1 MLRMISA
8 RSLASASLVLFILGC
23 VGNGAA
29 QAEDAPATGP
39 VSIQW
44 AVPVPLRDGVKL
56 NATVYRRTG
65 QSAAAPCIFTLTP
78 YIGDSYHDRAMYFAA
93 RGLPFL
99 LVDVRGRG
107 NSEGKFTPF
116 AQEINDGYD
125 VVEWLAAQ
133 PYCNGKVAMW
143 GGSYAGFDQWA
154 TAKNHPPHLAT
165 IVPAAAAFPGVDFP
179 ARNNISYQYLM
190 QWLTYTAGHALQSK
204 LFADGDFWPALWRE
218 RFTTGQPFSNL
229 EHALGGQ
236 EPSLREWIRHPSV
249 DDFMD
254 RMVPTTEQ
262 FKALDIPIL
271 TITGSYDD
279 DQPGALEYYQQFMRA
294 ASPAQRAKHFL
305 IIGPW
310 DHAAT
315 RTPRTP
321 IGGIEFGPASLLD
334 LPQVHLEWY
343 RWAMAGGAKPAFLKD
358 AVAYYV
364 MGAEEWRYASSLEK
378 VTAEAKPLLLNSSN
392 NPTQILNSGLLQAP
406 DTKRVLGQPDHYVY
420 DPRDVATGDLESHID
435 PSDLTDQ
442 QLLFAQEGRELIYHS
457 EVFDRSTEVSGF
469 FRLSAWI
476 SLDQPDTDLQ
486 AQIFEITANGRSIL
500 LTTDRIRARY
510 RESLRTAALITTRK
524 PLLYEFKRFT
534 FVSRQ
539 LAAGS
544 RLRLVLGPINS
555 IYTQKNYNSGKAVSD
570 ETMADARAVTVTLVH
585 DQAHPS
591 TLYVPLGQPR
601 RADATN

>member
-1 MLRMISA
+1 MRSA
-8 RSLASASLVLFILGC
+8 ARALVASLVLSC
-23 VGNGAA
+23 VGTGAA
-29 QAEDAPATGP
+29 QAGSSAATVP

-44 AVPVPLRDGVKL
+44 AARIPLRDGVRL
-56 NATVYRRTG
+56 NATVYRPKNQG
-65 QSAAAPCIFTLTP
+65 AAAPCIFTLTP

-107 NSEGKFTPF
+107 NSEGTFTPF

-154 TAKNHPPHLAT
+154 TAKNRPPHLAT

-204 LFADGDFWPALWRE
+204 LFADDEFWPALWRE

-229 EHALGGQ
+229 EHALGG
-236 EPSLREWIRHPSV
+236 EETSLREWLRHPLV
-249 DDFMD
+249 DDYID
-254 RMVPTTEQ
+254 RMTPTTEQ

-279 DQPGALEYYQQFMRA
+279 DQPGALEYYRDFMRV

-321 IGGIEFGPASLLD
+321 IGGIEFGAASLLD
-334 LPQVHLEWY
+334 LPLVHVEWY

-364 MGAEEWRYASSLEK
+364 MGAEEWRYASSLER
-378 VTAEAKPLLLNSSN
+378 VTAEAKPLLLNSSSDA
-392 NPTQILNSGLLQAP
+392 TQIHSSGVLQAR
-406 DTKRVLGQPDHYVY
+406 DSKRSPGQPDHFVY
-420 DPRDVATGDLESHID
+420 DPRDVSIAELESHVD
-435 PSDLTDQ
+435 PGDLTDQ
-442 QLLFAQEGRELIYHS
+442 RLVFAQEGKELIYHS
-457 EVFDRSTEVSGF
+457 EPFATSTEVSGF

-476 SLDQPDTDLQ
+476 ALDQPDTDLQ

-510 RESLRTAALITTRK
+510 RESLRAATLITTRK
-524 PLLYEFKRFT
+524 PLLYEFTRFT

-539 LAAGS
+539 LAPGS
-544 RLRLVLGPINS
+544 RLRLVVGPINS
-555 IYTQKNYNSGKAVSD
+555 IYTQKNYNSGKAVSE
-570 ETMADARAVTVTLVH
+570 ETMADARAVTVTLLH
-585 DQAHPS
+585 DPAHPS
-591 TLYVPLGQPR
+591 TLYVPLGQQH
-601 RADATN
+601 

>member
-1 MLRMISA
+1 MLRMITA
-8 RSLASASLVLFILGC
+8 RSRAPASLVLFILGC

-44 AVPVPLRDGVKL
+44 VVPIPLRDGVKL
-56 NATVYRRTG
+56 NATVYRRAG
-65 QSAAAPCIFTLTP
+65 QNAAAPCIFTLTP

-107 NSEGKFTPF
+107 NSEGKFSPF

-204 LFADGDFWPALWRE
+204 LFADAEFWPGLWRE

-229 EHALGGQ
+229 EHALGGN
-236 EPSLREWIRHPSV
+236 EPVLREWIAHPSV
-249 DDFMD
+249 DEYMD
-254 RMVPTTEQ
+254 RMVPSAEQ
-262 FKALDIPIL
+262 FKALDMPIL

-279 DQPGALEYYQQFMRA
+279 DQPGALEYYRQFMNVA
-294 ASPAQRAKHFL
+294 TPAQRAKHFL

-321 IGGIEFGPASLLD
+321 IGGIDFGAASLLD
-334 LPQVHLEWY
+334 LPKLHLDWY
-343 RWAMAGGAKPAFLKD
+343 HWTMAGGAKPDFLKD
-358 AVAYYV
+358 MVAYYV
-364 MGAEEWRYASSLEK
+364 MGAEDWRYAPSLEK
-378 VTAEAKPLLLNSSN
+378 VTAAMKPLLLNSAG
-392 NPTQILNSGLLQAP
+392 NPTHLLNAGMLQSQDSKQAF
-406 DTKRVLGQPDHYVY
+406 GQADHFVY
-420 DPRDVATGDLESHID
+420 DPRDVSTAELESRVD
-435 PSDLTDQ
+435 PGDLTDQ
-442 QLLFAQEGRELIYHS
+442 RMLFAQEGAELVYHS
-457 EVFDRSTEVSGF
+457 EPFAKNTEVSGF
-469 FRLSAWI
+469 FSLSAWI
-476 SLDQPDTDLQ
+476 ALDQPDTDLQ
-486 AQIFEITANGRSIL
+486 AQIYEITANGRSIVL
-500 LTTDRIRARY
+500 STDRIRARY
-510 RESLRTAALITTRK
+510 RESLRTATLITTRK

-544 RLRLVLGPINS
+544 RLRLVVGPINS
-555 IYTQKNYNSGKAVSD
+555 IYTQKNYNSGKPVS
-570 ETMADARAVTVTLVH
+570 EESMADARPVTVTLLH
-585 DQAHPS
+585 DKTHPS

-601 RADATN
+601 RGS

>member
-1 MLRMISA
+1 VRSA
-8 RSLASASLVLFILGC
+8 AAAVVFFLSYAC
-23 VGNGAA
+23 VGLSAA
-29 QAEDAPATGP
+29 RAEDSAAAAA
-39 VSIQW
+39 VQIQW
-44 AVPVPLRDGVKL
+44 AVKIPLRDGVRL
-56 NATVYRRTG
+56 NATVYRPKEPG
-65 QSAAAPCIFTLTP
+65 APAPCIFTLTP

-93 RGLPFL
+93 HGLPFL

-107 NSEGKFTPF
+107 NSEGAFMPF

-154 TAKNHPPHLAT
+154 TAKNRPPHLAT

-190 QWLTYTAGHALQSK
+190 QWLTYTAGHALQTK
-204 LFADGDFWPALWRE
+204 LFADSDFWPALWRE

-229 EHALGGQ
+229 EHALGGD
-236 EPSLREWIRHPSV
+236 EPVLREWIGHPSV
-249 DDFMD
+249 DDYMD
-254 RMVPTTEQ
+254 RMVPTSDQ

-279 DQPGALEYYQQFMRA
+279 DQPGALEYYRQFMRA

-321 IGGIEFGPASLLD
+321 IGGIDFGPASLLD
-334 LPQVHLEWY
+334 LPQVHVEWY
-343 RWAMAGGAKPAFLKD
+343 RWAMAGGARPAFLKD

-364 MGAEEWRYASSLEK
+364 MGAEEWRYAGSLEK
-378 VTAEAKPLLLNSSN
+378 VTAEAKPLLLNSSS
-392 NPTQILNSGLLQAP
+392 NPTQILSSGVLQPQDA
-406 DTKRVLGQPDHYVY
+406 KRSFGQPDHFVY
-420 DPRDVATGDLESHID
+420 DPRDVSIADLESRVD

-442 QLLFAQEGRELIYHS
+442 RLLFAQEGRELVYHS
-457 EVFDRSTEVSGF
+457 DAFEKSTEVSGF

-476 SLDQPDTDLQ
+476 ALDQPDTDIQ
-486 AQIFEITANGRSIL
+486 AQVFEITANGRSIL
-500 LTTDRIRARY
+500 LSTDRIRARY
-510 RESLRTAALITTRK
+510 RESLRVAALITTRK
-524 PLLYEFKRFT
+524 PLLYDFKRFT
-534 FVSRQ
+534 FVSRL

-544 RLRLVLGPINS
+544 RLRLVVGPINS
-555 IYTQKNYNSGKAVSD
+555 IYTQKNYNSGKSVSD
-570 ETMADARAVTVTLVH
+570 ETLADAHAVMVTLVH

-591 TLYVPLGQPR
+591 TLYVPLGQPS
-601 RADATN
+601 RAAATH